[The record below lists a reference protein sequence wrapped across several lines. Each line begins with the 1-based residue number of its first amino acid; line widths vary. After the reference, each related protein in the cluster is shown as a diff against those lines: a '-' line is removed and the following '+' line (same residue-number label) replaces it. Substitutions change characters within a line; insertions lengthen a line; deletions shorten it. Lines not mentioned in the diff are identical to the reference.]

1 MITKASYNF
10 TYGLF
15 VVTAKDAK
23 DNGCITN
30 TVGQVTTSP
39 NRVTFA
45 VNKANLTHDMI
56 ARTGEAN
63 VSIISQEADFELFR
77 RFGFQSGRSA
87 DKFDGFADVKR
98 SANGL
103 YYITAGTNSW
113 LSASVNGAIDLGTHT
128 LFIAEVTEEGILS
141 QVPSMSYDYYQS
153 HVKPQREKP
162 KKTVWRCRICGYE
175 YEGEELPADFVCPLC
190 KHGAED
196 FEKIEA

>member
-1 MITKASYNF
+1 M
-10 TYGLF
+10 
-15 VVTAKDAK
+15 
-23 DNGCITN
+23 
-30 TVGQVTTSP
+30 
-39 NRVTFA
+39 
-45 VNKANLTHDMI
+45 
-56 ARTGEAN
+56 
-63 VSIISQEADFELFR
+63 
-77 RFGFQSGRSA
+77 
-87 DKFDGFADVKR
+87 KR

>member
-23 DNGCITN
+23 DNGCISN

>member
-15 VVTAKDAK
+15 VVTARDAK
-23 DNGCITN
+23 DNGCISN